1 MDSIIKTCDLGGG
14 KTATIRDLT
23 SHYFGGY
30 YHVRL
35 QISSEVPVTADA
47 FADTTTFEDAL
58 SRLGGKIHFSR
69 NLEKMAVPEAEIE
82 NVRQHLLSSF
92 DNNVLPYL
100 LREGFAPGFVRSE
113 YRKKCAAVSSCY
125 R

>member
-1 MDSIIKTCDLGGG
+1 MDSILKTCDLGGG

-35 QISSEVPVTADA
+35 QISSEIPVTADA
-47 FADTTTFEDAL
+47 FDNTKTFEDAL
-58 SRLGGKIHFSR
+58 FRLGSEIRFTR
-69 NLEKMAVPEAEIE
+69 NLEKMAVPESEIE
-82 NVRQHLLSSF
+82 DVRQHLLSSF
-92 DNNVLPYL
+92 DDNVLPYL
-100 LREGFAPGFVRSE
+100 LREGFASGFVRSE
-113 YRKKCAAVSSCY
+113 YRKKCAAVSSGY